1 MPCFGASNVNNPGAR
16 WARAG
21 KADVSSELSIPY
33 DGLTQREREVLRL
46 IAHGHTSKQ
55 VASSLAVSI
64 HTVSNHRK
72 HICRK
77 LSLHSTAE
85 LVAFAARSLH
95 ETRTEMAAANGPT

>member
-1 MPCFGASNVNNPGAR
+1 
-16 WARAG
+16 
-21 KADVSSELSIPY
+21 
-33 DGLTQREREVLRL
+33 L

-55 VASSLAVSI
+55 VAVSLAVSI

-85 LVAFAARSLH
+85 LVAFAARSLRDNRV
-95 ETRTEMAAANGPT
+95 EVAANSGSA